1 MLKRTII
8 IATALAALAG
18 PALASDDGHR
28 ERERRH
34 EQSSETGRCGAR
46 SAATWLEPGQV
57 TEKLKQEGYTVRKL
71 ERSHG
76 CYEVKA
82 IDAKGMRVE
91 FYVDPTTGKMAGREG
106 RS

>member
-8 IATALAALAG
+8 IASALAALAG
-18 PALASDDGHR
+18 PALASDDGYR
-28 ERERRH
+28 EREGRH
-34 EQSSETGRCGAR
+34 EQSSETSRCAVQPG
-46 SAATWLEPGQV
+46 ATWLEPGQV
-57 TEKLKQEGYTVRKL
+57 NEKLKQAGYTVRKL
-71 ERSHG
+71 KKSHG

-82 IDAKGMRVE
+82 IDAKGTRVE